1 MTSPRK
7 IVSNL
12 GEQIEAFGRFV
23 DFAWRALWAL
33 PAAPLR
39 RGPEFVRQ
47 FERVAW
53 GSLPIILA
61 AGFSIGVVT
70 WFQTRRQLLA
80 NGMADV
86 LPGMLAFAVMVET
99 GPLLASVLVASRLGA
114 GLAAEVGSMGLT
126 EQLDARVVLGSPL
139 IGALVAPRVLA
150 CVVAL
155 PLLTLLLDH
164 AALFGGMLAE
174 QVGGTLTTQAYAT
187 KSLDF
192 LWLRD
197 LVPATLKTSIFGF
210 LVGTIGC
217 WTGLTTGRS
226 TEEVGRA
233 ATRGVERSTFAVFV
247 ANVLIVPWIQAIL
260 DALGLAV

>member
-1 MTSPRK
+1 MPGA
-7 IVSNL
+7 V
-12 GEQIEAFGRFV
+12 F
-23 DFAWRALWAL
+23 
-33 PAAPLR
+33 R
-39 RGPEFVRQ
+39 RTPELIRQ

-61 AGFSIGVVT
+61 AGFSVGVVT
-70 WFQTRRQLLA
+70 WFQTRRQLVA
-80 NGMADV
+80 NGMADM

-155 PLLTLLLDH
+155 PLLTLVLDH
-164 AALFGGMLAE
+164 AALLGGMLAE
-174 QVGGTLTTQAYAT
+174 RVAGSLSPQAYGLR
-187 KSLDF
+187 SMDF

-197 LVPATLKTSIFGF
+197 LVPATLKTAVFGF

-226 TEEVGRA
+226 TEEVGLA
-233 ATRGVERSTFAVFV
+233 ATRGVERSTLAVFC
-247 ANVLIVPWIQAIL
+247 ANVIIVPWIQAVL
-260 DALGLAV
+260 DAFGLAV

>member
-1 MTSPRK
+1 MK
-7 IVSNL
+7 IAN
-12 GEQIEAFGRFV
+12 QIVDRLEAVGQFV
-23 DFAWRALWAL
+23 DFAARAFVAMPGAL
-33 PAAPLR
+33 FR
-39 RGPEFVRQ
+39 RAPEFLRQ

-70 WFQTRRQLLA
+70 WFQTRRQLVA
-80 NGMADV
+80 NGMADI

-126 EQLDARVVLGSPL
+126 EQLDARVVLGSS
-139 IGALVAPRVLA
+139 IIRALVAPRVLA

-164 AALFGGMLAE
+164 AALLGGMLAE
-174 QVGGTLTTQAYAT
+174 RIGGTLTPRAYAT

-197 LVPATLKTSIFGF
+197 LVPATLKTALFGF

-226 TEEVGRA
+226 TEEVGHA
-233 ATRGVERSTFAVFV
+233 ATRGVERSTLAVFV
-247 ANVLIVPWIQAIL
+247 ANVLIVPWIQAVL
-260 DALGLAV
+260 DAAGLAV